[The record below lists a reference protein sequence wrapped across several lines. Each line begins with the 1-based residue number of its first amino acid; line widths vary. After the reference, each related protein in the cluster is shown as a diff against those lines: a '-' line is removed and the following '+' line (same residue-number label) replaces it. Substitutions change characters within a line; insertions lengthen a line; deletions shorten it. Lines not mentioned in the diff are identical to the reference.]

1 MNIYYS
7 IIVAVYVFGFFYGR
21 LLMIPLKEVI
31 NEHPNNKIAEKIQV
45 RMPKPFVL
53 VLFLKKRE
61 RVSIIAIT
69 YQIIW
74 YILLVRAFFII
85 LGTNQYSI
93 ERLAKIVVDPVIVNI
108 ALNGLVDYIIFK
120 LDRRKK

>member
-1 MNIYYS
+1 
-7 IIVAVYVFGFFYGR
+7 
-21 LLMIPLKEVI
+21 MIPLKEVI